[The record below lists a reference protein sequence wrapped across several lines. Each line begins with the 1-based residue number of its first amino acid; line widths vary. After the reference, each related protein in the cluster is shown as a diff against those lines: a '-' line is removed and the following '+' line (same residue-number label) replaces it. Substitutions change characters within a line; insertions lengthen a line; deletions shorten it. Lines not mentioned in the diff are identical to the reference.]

1 MFSIALLGVLALG
14 LLRGMK
20 SSFLGSL
27 LVSGYWLIH
36 GVWDLRIVLLN
47 TVPLWVYFIRQMK
60 TGYQQEAESCI
71 RNAQKSHEDL
81 KRQDETI
88 RNRIKILEQ
97 RFSDLSRVYEITR
110 HLGKALDLRGLFEQL
125 GEILYQTV
133 QISSCWFI
141 QLKPLEG
148 AGNKTSIYRLE
159 RLRDH
164 EIKAVLEE
172 RGFLEEEISHC
183 LNDKQSK
190 IQLNGRI
197 LFPLLVEDQLRGI
210 WIVEPADPQYYEA
223 LSIIAGQLALTLGK
237 VELYNRI
244 QELAISDGLTDV
256 YVRRHFLER
265 LQEEFNRSR
274 QQKLSLA
281 VLMCD
286 LDYFKQKNDTCGH
299 LVGDELLKSV
309 AGILKQNVREVD
321 LLGRYGGEEFSIAL
335 PETSLQGGWQVGER
349 IRLAVQESE
358 FQIYDEKIRITIS
371 IGVAAIA
378 EVTRSMEELIDQAD
392 HALYSAKVKGRNRVE
407 VFE

>member
-1 MFSIALLGVLALG
+1 MLSIALLGVLALG
-14 LLRGMK
+14 FLRGVK
-20 SSFLGSL
+20 SAFAGSL

-36 GVWDLRIVLLN
+36 GVMDLRIVLLN
-47 TVPLWVYFIRQMK
+47 TAPLWVYFIRQMK
-60 TGYQQEAESCI
+60 LQYQQEAESAI
-71 RNAQKSHEDL
+71 QNARKNHEDL
-81 KRQDETI
+81 KKQDEAV
-88 RNRIKILEQ
+88 RSRIEILDR

-110 HLGKALDLRGLFEQL
+110 HLGKALDLQGLFEQL
-125 GEILYQTV
+125 GEVLYQTA
-133 QISSCWFI
+133 QISSCWFV
-141 QLKPLEG
+141 QLKSAEG
-148 AGNKTSIYRLE
+148 NRTSTYRLT

-164 EIKAVLEE
+164 ETKAVLEE
-172 RGFLEEEISHC
+172 TGFLGEEISRC
-183 LNDKQSK
+183 LNDKQSR
-190 IQLNGRI
+190 IQLNERM
-197 LFPLLVEDQLRGI
+197 LFPLLVEDRLRGI
-210 WIVEPADPQYYEA
+210 WIVESADSQHYEA
-223 LSIIAGQLALTLGK
+223 LSIIAGQLALTLEK
-237 VELYNRI
+237 VELYDRI
-244 QELAISDGLTDV
+244 QELAVSDGLTGV

-286 LDYFKQKNDTCGH
+286 LDYFKQKNDTYGH
-299 LVGDELLKSV
+299 LVGDEVLRSV

-321 LLGRYGGEEFSIAL
+321 LVGRYGGEEFSIAM

-378 EVTRSMEELIDQAD
+378 EAAHSMEELIDQAD

-407 VFE
+407 VYE